1 MRRLILSCTSAAL
14 IFWGWLSA
22 SAEGATCLI
31 RDVGPKQTIDSPDFS
46 HVDLA
51 PGHNRARSEQ
61 LVSWW
66 QDRCPHLVEQP
77 VPRFRLGNHVCR
89 IEGRSQDTL
98 VVGAHYDKVSIG
110 WGVADNWSGI
120 VLLDALMNRYREE
133 TPNYSIE
140 FVAFAAEEEGLY
152 GAKAYIQQT
161 DHSMVGMVNL
171 DTIGLRE
178 LIVSSKSDPKLIC
191 LTKSIADNLG
201 MELTERKWKKLGGD
215 WEVFDK
221 KGIPAV
227 NLHSVDRTTIRRIHH
242 RRDKPGNVDLSKL
255 AAAYKLA
262 DQLVSQL
269 VY

>member
-1 MRRLILSCTSAAL
+1 MKTLQ
-14 IFWGWLSA
+14 
-22 SAEGATCLI
+22 
-31 RDVGPKQTIDSPDFS
+31 DV
-46 HVDLA
+46 
-51 PGHNRARSEQ
+51 
-61 LVSWW
+61 
-66 QDRCPHLVEQP
+66 
-77 VPRFRLGNHVCR
+77 
-89 IEGRSQDTL
+89 
-98 VVGAHYDKVSIG
+98 VVGAHYDKFQY

-152 GAKAYIQQT
+152 GAKAYIKKQT
-161 DHSMVGMVNL
+161 IHGRNGNL
-171 DTIGLRE
+171 NDRIRE
-178 LIVSSKSDPKLIC
+178 LIVSAKSDPKLIG

-215 WEVFDK
+215 WKVFDK